1 MKVMTYG
8 GSAND
13 AADGSLPVELFISH
27 SLKYL
32 LDELHFFLETTA
44 VMISPLVRLQSE
56 NILPEWL
63 DILFVERIFQVL
75 QIERTLLGM
84 QTYEK
89 LLCMYLNVGFLNT
102 VLRMTLK
109 RDIFLYYL

>member
-13 AADGSLPVELFISH
+13 AADGSLPAELFISH

-32 LDELHFFLETTA
+32 LDELHFFSETTA

-63 DILFVERIFQVL
+63 DILFVERIFQVSGFADWKN
-75 QIERTLLGM
+75 IVGNTNI
-84 QTYEK
+84 YEK
-89 LLCMYLNVGFLNT
+89 
-102 VLRMTLK
+102 
-109 RDIFLYYL
+109 I

>member
-32 LDELHFFLETTA
+32 LDELHFFSETTA

-89 LLCMYLNVGFLNT
+89 LLCMYLNVSFLNT

-109 RDIFLYYL
+109 IVIFLYYL